1 MFAPSLHI
9 HLKRTSMCGINVV
22 GGGGGGGGGGGILPL
37 QKVCY
42 AGDGIATLDM
52 HVYGHAINKMI

>member
-22 GGGGGGGGGGGILPL
+22 VPPFVPPTPLPTGA
-37 QKVCY
+37 QKKP
-42 AGDGIATLDM
+42 ALGEG
-52 HVYGHAINKMI
+52 